1 MFQKMLNVIPIY
13 PTHYL
18 FYYFSIFFMTP
29 AGEKLEVI
37 SELLPFTNLLEMNA
51 LLKKKKNKYRMGSKL
66 LALRLSL

>member
-1 MFQKMLNVIPIY
+1 MLYVIPIY

-18 FYYFSIFFMTP
+18 FYYYFSIFFMTP

-37 SELLPFTNLLEMNA
+37 SELLPFTNFLKMNA
-51 LLKKKKNKYRMGSKL
+51 FLKKNKYKMDSKL